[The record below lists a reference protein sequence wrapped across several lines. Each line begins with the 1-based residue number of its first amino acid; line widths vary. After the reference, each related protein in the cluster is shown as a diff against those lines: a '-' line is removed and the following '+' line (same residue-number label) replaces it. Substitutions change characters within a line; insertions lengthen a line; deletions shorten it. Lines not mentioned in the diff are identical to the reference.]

1 MARVPQGKRCVHNP
15 VNEELLRH
23 ALSAVPAIRR
33 GLRALERVART
44 GDHHSP
50 EEVVRLLRE
59 AARAADDAADA
70 LELVVE
76 YIRVGEAEWS
86 DL

>member
-1 MARVPQGKRCVHNP
+1 MT
-15 VNEELLRH
+15 EELLHR
-23 ALSAVPAIRR
+23 ALSSVPAIRR

-50 EEVVRLLRE
+50 EEVARLLRE
-59 AARAADDAADA
+59 AAGAADDAADA
-70 LELVVE
+70 LELAVE

>member
-1 MARVPQGKRCVHNP
+1 MRR
-15 VNEELLRH
+15 
-23 ALSAVPAIRR
+23 ALSCLPAIRR

-44 GDHHSP
+44 GDRPGP
-50 EEVVRLLRE
+50 EEAARLLRE

-76 YIRVGEAEWS
+76 YGRVGEAEWS
-86 DL
+86 GPIEV